1 MAKQIPIMFIRLAS
15 RGHNPS
21 HNLQCQ
27 GEIGSLT
34 KLDNVD
40 VKVVFET

>member
-27 GEIGSLT
+27 GEIGSQITFNLT
-34 KLDNVD
+34 INILN
-40 VKVVFET
+40 F